1 MGFFKK
7 KADPISER
15 AKALNDQIAALEAE
29 IQRLSAEREPDE
41 RNHAAPPPPPAPP
54 LARKETRPPSA
65 QPKLRS
71 TTLPHGHGGST
82 MHAQTPETSPE
93 SGPVE
98 EPVLEDL
105 NPFRDPSEAVP
116 PVAPKPSLGLRGPES
131 VPVWE
136 RIKNNFRGP
145 ATSNPKLVNYLAA
158 GSIQGLRPLRYEK
171 RVARNRFLLFAIA
184 LALVLWGLLA
194 AFFKR

>member
-7 KADPISER
+7 KVDPVSER

-29 IQRLSAEREPDE
+29 IQRLSTEPPPE
-41 RNHAAPPPPPAPP
+41 EPNRGAPPPPAAHSKEARP
-54 LARKETRPPSA
+54 LSP

-71 TTLPHGHGGST
+71 TTLPHAHAGST
-82 MHAQTPETSPE
+82 MHAQGTDADRQAA
-93 SGPVE
+93 E

-105 NPFRDPSEAVP
+105 NPFRNPAEARP
-116 PVAPKPSLGLRGPES
+116 PVAHKPALGLRDPDS
-131 VPVWE
+131 VSVWE
-136 RIKNNFRGP
+136 RVKNNFRGP

-171 RVARNRFLLFAIA
+171 RVARNRFLLLAIA

-194 AFFKR
+194 AFLKR